1 MSPPS
6 VADLLRAAAVMKRAT
21 ELSSLHVLRLPGA
34 ILSPAVSYYG
44 IFSSP
49 LLPSAPILENDSLH
63 SFVRMWIEAVH
74 LPSGG
79 ISAAACK
86 LMTVE
91 RKGRKE
97 SALIYRPLISFL
109 FSSSYSAL
117 PRLGT
122 LLRRRLH

>member
-21 ELSSLHVLRLPGA
+21 ELSSLRVLRLPGA

-91 RKGRKE
+91 RKGEKRE
-97 SALIYRPLISFL
+97 RSDLSPFDIVPLLLLL
-109 FSSSYSAL
+109 FRSSST
-117 PRLGT
+117 RDVT
-122 LLRRRLH
+122 

>member
-44 IFSSP
+44 ICSSP

-63 SFVRMWIEAVH
+63 SLVRMWIEAVRGTSSIRRNFGGGMQINDYGKEGEKRERSD
-74 LPSGG
+74 LSPFDIVPLLLLLLFRPS
-79 ISAAACK
+79 S
-86 LMTVE
+86 T
-91 RKGRKE
+91 RD
-97 SALIYRPLISFL
+97 F
-109 FSSSYSAL
+109 
-117 PRLGT
+117 T
-122 LLRRRLH
+122 